1 MGVVQN
7 YGTPKLPLRRPFA
20 NLSRPF
26 APQQNRDMEYNNV
39 FVCIFRTKD
48 LQQDSVGLY
57 LNFTYRNWMKL
68 ETHESVPVTD
78 LMALGK
84 SVFLCGSLTSG
95 HWFCTYCL
103 KNFWSCDVAEW
114 TIAHFGP
121 GLGREDSPFANLS
134 RTFREPF
141 ADFSPKNTFLETIF
155 SLQRWLL

>member
-39 FVCIFRTKD
+39 FVCIFRSKD
-48 LQQDSVGLY
+48 LHRFTVGLY

-68 ETHESVPVTD
+68 ETHESVPVTE
-78 LMALGK
+78 LMALGR

-103 KNFWSCDVAEW
+103 KNF
-114 TIAHFGP
+114 
-121 GLGREDSPFANLS
+121 
-134 RTFREPF
+134 
-141 ADFSPKNTFLETIF
+141 
-155 SLQRWLL
+155 